1 MKINSVL
8 ITTKKKSS
16 EAFERSLEIKAWL
29 EDQGVDVL
37 HSDGYVE
44 HSCWKPDVPYPDLI
58 IILGGDGTILSQAR
72 KLLDL
77 DIPLLGV
84 NLGKV
89 GFMAEISL
97 HSWKD
102 QLASLISQGMS
113 VSKRV
118 VLGYELVKD
127 DRVVEQ
133 GCAIN
138 EVVINRGE
146 LARLI
151 TVNLELP
158 GSVMQRIRADGIIVA
173 TPTGST
179 AYSVSAGGPLVHPD
193 LEAMIITC
201 ICPFLSDF
209 KPLVLPSTQTVTA
222 WIGPGETDAFLTVD
236 GQSGFRLTPGDR
248 VRIFR
253 HPRDFKVLFSPQHSF
268 ASKLVAKCFLRG
280 VEN

>member
-8 ITTKKKSS
+8 ITTKKRSS
-16 EAFERSLEIKAWL
+16 EAYELSLEIKAWF
-29 EDQGVDVL
+29 EEQGVDVL
-37 HSDGYVE
+37 QSEGNVE
-44 HSCWKPDVPYPDLI
+44 HSGWKPDVPCPDLI

-72 KLLDL
+72 MLLDL
-77 DIPLLGV
+77 DTPILGV
-84 NLGKV
+84 NLGKL
-89 GFMAEISL
+89 GFMAEISRHL
-97 HSWKD
+97 WKD
-102 QLASLISQGMS
+102 QLAALMSRGLS
-113 VSKRV
+113 VSRRV
-118 VLGYELVKD
+118 VLRYELVKD
-127 DRVVEQ
+127 DLVVEQ

-158 GSVMQRIRADGIIVA
+158 GSVMQKIRADGLIVA

-209 KPLVLPSTQTVTA
+209 KPLVLPSTQSVTA
-222 WIGPGETDAFLTVD
+222 WIGPDETEAFLTVD
-236 GQSGFRLTPGDR
+236 GQSGFRLSPGDR